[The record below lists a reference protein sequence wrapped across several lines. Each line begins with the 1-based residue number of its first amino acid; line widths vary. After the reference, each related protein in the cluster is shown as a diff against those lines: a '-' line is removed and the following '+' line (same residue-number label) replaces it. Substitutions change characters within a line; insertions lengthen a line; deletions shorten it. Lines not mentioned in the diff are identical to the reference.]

1 MSKMTESGTLI
12 AELRERLENLFAGWG
27 TDLSS
32 LLIELEE
39 KCASVEEFDTTTD
52 EQAQELEA
60 TRADLDACKALIRRL
75 RADADRAK
83 KLEQQLDE
91 KRAVIKQLEASVDH
105 YVRSLLEM
113 RQAVATWKQRAT
125 GVAVGSDAISVTSTG
140 LRALTD
146 EELEVLRNLE
156 DIDHDIGEA
165 TITFDL
171 TDKERAGP
179 KITTNR

>member
-1 MSKMTESGTLI
+1 
-12 AELRERLENLFAGWG
+12 
-27 TDLSS
+27 
-32 LLIELEE
+32 
-39 KCASVEEFDTTTD
+39 
-52 EQAQELEA
+52 
-60 TRADLDACKALIRRL
+60 
-75 RADADRAK
+75 
-83 KLEQQLDE
+83 E

-146 EELEVLRNLE
+146 EELEALRNLE